1 MKTGSTPDTQKSFKG
16 GPRQLPSSSAD
27 RLVPF
32 PGRVNLRLE
41 VVAYELSRARS
52 FDEDF
57 LHMTPQRSQIFR
69 AFARGES
76 ITRIAESCD
85 ISYAQAWSQIRRAAE
100 ELERKNPSALDAVRW
115 HNYLML
121 MRIADQAFAAFD
133 RSAEEA

>member
-1 MKTGSTPDTQKSFKG
+1 MDGIRIRTLARAPRASYPHHQPTGLFLSRDA
-16 GPRQLPSSSAD
+16 LI
-27 RLVPF
+27 
-32 PGRVNLRLE
+32 LRLD

-52 FDEDF
+52 FDEDC

-85 ISYAQAWSQIRRAAE
+85 ISYAQAWSQIRRAVE

-133 RSAEEA
+133 RRA